1 MLNCH
6 DSKTF
11 LVITVLGIFITFLP
25 ALRGQDNTIPAS
37 RIRAIVEADW
47 EAQEK
52 RLGRSVSSPQAIDAI
67 LLAADRLV
75 ADLSRRPDGPE
86 LGRETV
92 ALAKLRSI
100 AADVDGLTDLGR
112 VKLYHDIR
120 WVVRSM
126 ALKNPL
132 IANKRILFMKR
143 KRFICQMLHEYLGYY
158 YDYEDIS
165 GGGIY
170 LLEQPGYSFA
180 YQDLTKNRLGRGNYT
195 TLALSYDAETIYFA
209 FAARAAKKPDYYS
222 TQRKC
227 FHIYTMN
234 LDGSNVR
241 QITHGP
247 DDDFD
252 PCPLPDGGLAF
263 MSSARGGFTRCNN
276 PWEPLPAHTLHRLD
290 PTMKHRRTLSFH
302 ETSEWHPSVLHDGRI
317 VYIRW
322 DYVDRSAANFHGLW
336 IANPDGSSPIAL
348 FGNYTMS
355 INACYQPK
363 AIPNSHKL
371 VFLAGAHHADVGGSL
386 VLLDSHRIAL
396 DPKTG
401 QDSFDS
407 IEVLT
412 PEVCFPE
419 APGWPASYFHS
430 PWPLSENYF
439 LVSFSFDPLPGM
451 GPKVKRDTQTGLY
464 YFDRFGNMELLYR
477 EKGISSMYPIPLQAR
492 EVPPIVPNRLDEELG
507 NEGEFML
514 TDVRT
519 SHFPMPEN
527 RRIVELRVFQVLPK
541 SRTHVANEPRI
552 GHANAESARMLLG
565 TVPVE
570 ADGSAYFRA
579 PAKKPLYFQA
589 VDEKGRAVQSMR
601 SVTYLQ
607 PGERQGCVGCHEPRN
622 QAMTAQKTRPLA
634 MRRAPSRLKA
644 GPEGTQPF
652 SFPVLVQP
660 IIDKHCV
667 HCHDGNPGPN
677 KSQIALTSD
686 PAGHFTKS
694 YENLKPFVRWYE
706 WGQASIEPIITRPGR
721 VGADVSP
728 LTEVLTDAVHSQC
741 VKLDNDELRQLYI
754 WLDGNV
760 PFYGTYDS
768 NTQLAQK
775 SGRLVPPPTLQ

>member
-1 MLNCH
+1 MITPLKC
-6 DSKTF
+6 F
-11 LVITVLGIFITFLP
+11 VILVIAGSLLQGPLKANGDVTDAET
-25 ALRGQDNTIPAS
+25 LREM
-37 RIRAIVEADW
+37 VEADW
-47 EAQEK
+47 AAQEHRK
-52 RLGRSVSSPQAIDAI
+52 NRTPDETSAVYDAYRRAEQLLDDLRKMPEGPDITLEATALEHLRNKVNAVDSLSKQIRL
-67 LLAADRLV
+67 
-75 ADLSRRPDGPE
+75 DLYQNI
-86 LGRETV
+86 
-92 ALAKLRSI
+92 RSI
-100 AADVDGLTDLGR
+100 TR
-112 VKLYHDIR
+112 N
-120 WVVRSM
+120 M
-126 ALKNPL
+126 TLKNPL
-132 IANKRILFMKR
+132 IASRPIVFMKR
-143 KRFICQMLHEYLGYY
+143 RRFICQMLHEYLGYY

-170 LLEQPGYSFA
+170 LLEQPGYSFR
-180 YQDLTKNRLGRGNYT
+180 YQHLTKSRLGRGNYT
-195 TLALSYDAETIYFA
+195 TLALSYDARTIYFA
-209 FAARAAKKPDYYS
+209 FAERAQKKPDYYS
-222 TQRKC
+222 AQRKC
-227 FHIYTMN
+227 FHIYAMN
-234 LDGSNVR
+234 LDGTNIR

-290 PTMKHRRTLSFH
+290 PTLKHRRTLSFH

-322 DYVDRSAANFHGLW
+322 DYVDRSAAHFHGLW
-336 IANPDGSSPIAL
+336 VTNPDGTSPIAL
-348 FGNYTMS
+348 FGNYTQR

-371 VFLAGAHHADVGGSL
+371 VFLAGAHHADVGGSI
-386 VLLDSHRIAL
+386 VMLDPHRIAL
-396 DPKTG
+396 DPDTG
-401 QDSFDS
+401 QDSFDA

-451 GPKVKRDTQTGLY
+451 GPKVKRDTETGIY

-477 EKGISSMYPIPLQAR
+477 EKGISSMYPVLLKAR
-492 EVPPIVPNRLDEELG
+492 EIPPVVPSKLDAGLG
-507 NEGEFML
+507 NEGEFVL
-514 TDVRT
+514 ADVRI
-519 SHFPMPEN
+519 SHLPMPED

-541 SRTHVANEPRI
+541 SRTHVANVPRI

-607 PGERQGCVGCHEPRN
+607 PGERQGCVGCHEPRGTTPIN
-622 QAMTAQKTRPLA
+622 GRGLLALQKPPSKIQPGPDGTRPFNYT
-634 MRRAPSRLKA
+634 R
-644 GPEGTQPF
+644 
-652 SFPVLVQP
+652 LVQP
-660 IIDKHCV
+660 VLDKNCIQ
-667 HCHDGNPGPN
+667 CHDGEAGDL
-677 KSQIALTSD
+677 KSKLVLTGES
-686 PAGHFTKS
+686 AGIFSKS
-694 YENLKPFVRWYE
+694 YEELRKYVRWYE
-706 WGQASIEPIITRPGR
+706 WGGESITQIVTRPGQI
-721 VGADVSP
+721 GADQS
-728 LTEVLTDAVHSQC
+728 LLLKVL
-741 VKLDNDELRQLYI
+741 NDPMHTKHVRMSKEERQRIYI

-760 PFYGTYDS
+760 PFYGTYEQQQ
-768 NTQLAQK
+768 QLAQR
-775 SGRLVPPPTLQ
+775 SGQAVPPPSLQ